1 MGGMKEGPGSDPFA
15 DNDTDTSDATAET
28 DTAETDES
36 TSPEQ
41 DPLTAT
47 TTDIPYAVRRQT
59 VKEDRTHELV
69 IFARDEFQEL
79 EDDVRRAVANELD
92 MSPGNVPV
100 TDIREAYIEV
110 ARRNPDDMADVL
122 LEWGYEHLR

>member
-1 MGGMKEGPGSDPFA
+1 MAGMKEGPGSDPFA
-15 DNDTDTSDATAET
+15 D
-28 DTAETDES
+28 DES
-36 TSPEQ
+36 DEKSDVDTTEVTETNDIPSTEPRSVE
-41 DPLTAT
+41 TT

-59 VKEDRTHELV
+59 VKEDRNHELV

-79 EDDVRRAVANELD
+79 EDDVRQAVADELG
-92 MSPGNVPV
+92 MSAGNVPV

-122 LEWGYEHLR
+122 LEWGYDHLR